1 MEITA
6 LSEFHFLRVEWL
18 WLLPLWG
25 LVLWFLPKI
34 QSSQIDWAQWI
45 APPLQRLFVVSSQI
59 SQHRKKQLQV
69 GFALIWMLGTLALAG
84 PAWERLPQPLL
95 VRDQARV
102 ILLDL
107 SYSMLATD
115 LQPNRLERA
124 RYKIEDLL
132 NRFQEGQTA
141 IVLYAGDAHT
151 LVPLTEDVETIR
163 TLLPSLHPSLMPV
176 RGSRPD
182 LAFENVIEMLNQV
195 DIQNS
200 HLVWITDGIDDQ
212 QVKPLQ
218 NLLSS
223 QRHKLTVLA
232 VGTPSGAPIV
242 LEKGNYL
249 KDTNNN
255 IVIPQLDLAPLR
267 AVAEALGGQVLP
279 VQYDDSDLERLV
291 ASEEKD
297 QGFQEQEE
305 ELTTDRWREEG
316 PWLFVL
322 LLPLVAMI
330 FRRGWLFVLVL
341 TSWPSLSQAWEWRD
355 FFINDNQR
363 AYELLQEGQAAEAAQ
378 TFDDSTWQGIASYK
392 AQEYEEALQYW
403 SNEESPI
410 TSYNRGNA
418 LARNGKLPEALE
430 AYDRALASE
439 PDWEDAQFN
448 RDLVAKLLDSQQKQS
463 QEDKSSGGNP
473 NQSEEGEADSQE
485 QPDQSASSGNSTE
498 QNQLQENNDAANGD
512 SAQNNQ
518 QSAEQA
524 PKPDDS
530 QGSEDSTG
538 QPSEQNS
545 DQKNTGSA
553 SGKEATDSE
562 NLEKTG
568 QKESQKDPVT
578 PQEGDESEKEEQS
591 DQAAAYLN
599 GNEKG
604 EQEQMLQQWLR
615 KVPDDP
621 GQLLRN
627 KMRLESLRR
636 RQASE
641 LNHETD
647 FW

>member
-69 GFALIWMLGTLALAG
+69 SFALIWILGTLALAG

-355 FFINDNQR
+355 LFINDNQR

-378 TFDDSTWQGIASYK
+378 AFDDSTWQGIASYK
-392 AQEYEEALQYW
+392 AQEYEEALQHW

-578 PQEGDESEKEEQS
+578 PQEGGESEKEEQS

>member
-69 GFALIWMLGTLALAG
+69 GFALIWILGTLAMAG

-341 TSWPSLSQAWEWRD
+341 TSWPSLSEAWEWRD
-355 FFINDNQR
+355 LFINDNQR
-363 AYELLQEGQAAEAAQ
+363 AYELLEEGQAAEAAQ
-378 TFDDSTWQGIASYK
+378 TFEDSTWQGIASYK
-392 AQEYEEALQYW
+392 AQEYEAALQHW

-418 LARNGKLPEALE
+418 LARNGKLPEALQ
-430 AYDRALASE
+430 AYDQALAAK

-448 RDLVAKLLDSQQKQS
+448 RDLVAKLLDSQQKQP
-463 QEDKSSGGNP
+463 QEDRSSGGNP
-473 NQSEEGEADSQE
+473 NQSEEGEEDSQE
-485 QPDQSASSGNSTE
+485 QPNQAAPSGNSTE
-498 QNQLQENNDAANGD
+498 ENQLPENNDAADGD

-553 SGKEATDSE
+553 SGKETTDSE

-578 PQEGDESEKEEQS
+578 PQEGNESEEEEQS

>member
-69 GFALIWMLGTLALAG
+69 GFALIWIMGTLALAG
-84 PAWERLPQPLL
+84 PAWERFPKPLL

-255 IVIPQLDLAPLR
+255 IVIPQLDLALLR

-341 TSWPSLSQAWEWRD
+341 TSWPSLSQAWEWREL
-355 FFINDNQR
+355 FINDNQR

-378 TFDDSTWQGIASYK
+378 TFEDSTWQGIASYK
-392 AQEYEEALQYW
+392 AQEYEAALQHW

-418 LARNGKLPEALE
+418 LARNGKLPEALQ
-430 AYDRALASE
+430 AYDQALAAK

-448 RDLVAKLLDSQQKQS
+448 RDLVAKLLDSQQKQP
-463 QEDKSSGGNP
+463 QEDRSSGGNP
-473 NQSEEGEADSQE
+473 NQSEEGEEDSQE
-485 QPDQSASSGNSTE
+485 QPNQAAPSGNSTE
-498 QNQLQENNDAANGD
+498 ENQLPENNDAADGD

-553 SGKEATDSE
+553 SGKETTDSE

-578 PQEGDESEKEEQS
+578 PQEGNESEEEEQS

>member
-69 GFALIWMLGTLALAG
+69 SFALIWILGTLALAG

-255 IVIPQLDLAPLR
+255 IVIPQRDLAPLR

-341 TSWPSLSQAWEWRD
+341 TSWPSLTQAWEWRD

-363 AYELLQEGQAAEAAQ
+363 AYELLEEGQAAEAAQ

-430 AYDRALASE
+430 AYDRALAAK
-439 PDWEDAQFN
+439 PDWEDAKFN

-498 QNQLQENNDAANGD
+498 ENQLQENNDAANGD

-553 SGKEATDSE
+553 SDKEATDSE

-578 PQEGDESEKEEQS
+578 PQEGGESEKEEQS

>member
-69 GFALIWMLGTLALAG
+69 GFALIWVLSTLALAG

-255 IVIPQLDLAPLR
+255 IVIPQLDLAPLK
-267 AVAEALGGQVLP
+267 AVAETLGGQVLP

-341 TSWPSLSQAWEWRD
+341 TSWPSLSRAWEWREL
-355 FFINDNQR
+355 FINDNQR

-378 TFDDSTWQGIASYK
+378 TFEDSTWQGIASYK
-392 AQEYEEALQYW
+392 AQEYEAALQHW

-418 LARNGKLPEALE
+418 LARNGKLPEALQ
-430 AYDRALASE
+430 AYDAAIAAK

-448 RDLVAKLLDSQQKQS
+448 RDLVAKLLDSQQKQP
-463 QEDKSSGGNP
+463 QEDRSSVGNP
-473 NQSEEGEADSQE
+473 NQSEEGEEDSQE
-485 QPDQSASSGNSTE
+485 QPNQAAPSGNSTE
-498 QNQLQENNDAANGD
+498 ENQLPENNDAADGD

-545 DQKNTGSA
+545 EQKNTGSA
-553 SGKEATDSE
+553 SGKETTDSE

-578 PQEGDESEKEEQS
+578 SQEGNESEKEEQS
-591 DQAAAYLN
+591 DQAAAYLKES
-599 GNEKG
+599 EKG
-604 EQEQMLQQWLR
+604 EQQQMLQQWLR

>member
-1 MEITA
+1 MEIPA
-6 LSEFHFLRVEWL
+6 LLEFHFLRVEWL

-25 LVLWFLPKI
+25 VILWFLPKI

-45 APPLQRLFVVSSQI
+45 SPPLQRLLIVSSQI

-69 GFALIWMLGTLALAG
+69 GFALIWVLSTLALAG

-255 IVIPQLDLAPLR
+255 IVIPQLDLAPLK
-267 AVAEALGGQVLP
+267 AVAETLGGQVLP
-279 VQYDDSDLERLV
+279 VQYDDSDLDRLV
-291 ASEEKD
+291 AFEEKD

-322 LLPLVAMI
+322 LLPLVALI

-341 TSWPSLSQAWEWRD
+341 TSWPSLSQAWEWREL
-355 FFINDNQR
+355 FINDNQR
-363 AYELLQEGQAAEAAQ
+363 AYELLEEGQAAKAAQ
-378 TFDDSTWQGIASYK
+378 TFNDSTWQGIAAYK

-430 AYDRALASE
+430 AYDQALAAE

-473 NQSEEGEADSQE
+473 NRPEDGEEDSQE
-485 QPDQSASSGNSTE
+485 QPDQSASSGDPTE
-498 QNQLQENNDAANGD
+498 QNQLPENNDAANGD

-518 QSAEQA
+518 KSAEQV
-524 PKPDDS
+524 PKPDDI

-538 QPSEQNS
+538 QLSEQNS

-553 SGKEATDSE
+553 SGKETTDSE
-562 NLEKTG
+562 NQEITG
-568 QKESQKDPVT
+568 QKESQKNLLT
-578 PQEGDESEKEEQS
+578 PEEGNESEKEEQS
-591 DQAAAYLN
+591 DQAAAYLK
-599 GNEKG
+599 GNENE
-604 EQEQMLQQWLR
+604 EQQQTLQQWLR

>member
-1 MEITA
+1 MEIPA
-6 LSEFHFLRVEWL
+6 LLEFHFLRVEWL

-25 LVLWFLPKI
+25 VILWFLPKI

-45 APPLQRLFVVSSQI
+45 SPPLQRVLIVSSQI

-69 GFALIWMLGTLALAG
+69 GFALIWVLSTLALAG

-255 IVIPQLDLAPLR
+255 IVIPQLDLAPLK
-267 AVAEALGGQVLP
+267 AVAETLGGQVLP
-279 VQYDDSDLERLV
+279 VQYDDSDLDRLV
-291 ASEEKD
+291 AFEEKD

-322 LLPLVAMI
+322 LLPLVALI

-341 TSWPSLSQAWEWRD
+341 TSWPSLSQAWEWREL
-355 FFINDNQR
+355 FINDNQR
-363 AYELLQEGQAAEAAQ
+363 AYELLEEGQAAKAAQ
-378 TFDDSTWQGIASYK
+378 TFNDSTWQGIAAYK

-430 AYDRALASE
+430 AYDQALAAE

-473 NQSEEGEADSQE
+473 NRPEEGEEDSQE
-485 QPDQSASSGNSTE
+485 QPDQSASSGDPTE
-498 QNQLQENNDAANGD
+498 QNQLPENNDAANGD

-518 QSAEQA
+518 KSAEQA

-538 QPSEQNS
+538 PPSEQNS

-553 SGKEATDSE
+553 SGKETTDSE
-562 NLEKTG
+562 NQEITG
-568 QKESQKDPVT
+568 QKESQKNLLT
-578 PQEGDESEKEEQS
+578 PEEGNESEKEEQS
-591 DQAAAYLN
+591 DQAAAYLK
-599 GNEKG
+599 GNENE
-604 EQEQMLQQWLR
+604 EQQQTLQQWLR

>member
-59 SQHRKKQLQV
+59 SQYRKKQLQV
-69 GFALIWMLGTLALAG
+69 GFALIWILGTLALAG

-341 TSWPSLSQAWEWRD
+341 TSWPSLSEAWEWRD
-355 FFINDNQR
+355 LFINDNQR
-363 AYELLQEGQAAEAAQ
+363 AYELLEEGQAAEAAQ
-378 TFDDSTWQGIASYK
+378 TFEDSTWQGIASYK
-392 AQEYEEALQYW
+392 AQEYEAALQHW

-418 LARNGKLPEALE
+418 LARNGKLPEALQ
-430 AYDRALASE
+430 AYDRAIAAK

-448 RDLVAKLLDSQQKQS
+448 RDLVAKLLDSQQKQP
-463 QEDKSSGGNP
+463 QEDRSSGGNP
-473 NQSEEGEADSQE
+473 NQSEEGEEDSQE
-485 QPDQSASSGNSTE
+485 QPNQAAPSGNSTE
-498 QNQLQENNDAANGD
+498 ENQLPENNDAADGD

-530 QGSEDSTG
+530 QGSENSTV

-553 SGKEATDSE
+553 SGKETTDSE

-578 PQEGDESEKEEQS
+578 PQEGNESEEEEQS

>member
-69 GFALIWMLGTLALAG
+69 SFALIWILGTLALAG

-355 FFINDNQR
+355 LFINDNQR
-363 AYELLQEGQAAEAAQ
+363 AYELLEEGQAAEAAQ
-378 TFDDSTWQGIASYK
+378 AFDDSTWQGIASYK

-485 QPDQSASSGNSTE
+485 QPDPSASSGNSTE

-553 SGKEATDSE
+553 SDKEATDSE

>member
-1 MEITA
+1 MEIPT

-25 LVLWFLPKI
+25 LILWFLPKI
-34 QSSQIDWAQWI
+34 QSSQFDWAQSI
-45 APPLQRLFVVSSQI
+45 SPPLRRLFVVSSQI

-69 GFALIWMLGTLALAG
+69 GFALIWILGTLALAG
-84 PAWERLPQPLL
+84 PAWERLPQPMM
-95 VRDQARV
+95 VRDQTRV

-132 NRFQEGQTA
+132 NRLKEGQTA
-141 IVLYAGDAHT
+141 IILYAGDAHI
-151 LVPLTEDVETIR
+151 LVPLTEDADTIR

-182 LAFENVIEMLNQV
+182 LAFEKVIEMLNQV
-195 DIQNS
+195 DIQSS
-200 HLVWITDGIDDQ
+200 HLIWITDGIDDQ
-212 QVKPLQ
+212 QIKPLQ
-218 NLLSS
+218 NIFSS
-223 QRHKLTVLA
+223 QSPKLTILA
-232 VGTPSGAPIV
+232 VGTPIGAPIV
-242 LEKGNYL
+242 LKKGNYL
-249 KDTNNN
+249 KDTKNN
-255 IVIPQLDLAPLR
+255 IVIPQLDLAPLK
-267 AVAEALGGQVLP
+267 AVAENLGGQVLP
-279 VQYDDSDLERLV
+279 VQYDDSDLDQLV
-291 ASEEKD
+291 AFEEKD
-297 QGFQEQEE
+297 QGFQKQED

-322 LLPLVAMI
+322 LLPLVAVI

-341 TSWPSLSQAWEWRD
+341 TSWPSLSQAWEWREL
-355 FFINDNQR
+355 FINDNQR
-363 AYELLQEGQAAEAAQ
+363 AYELLEEGRAAEAAQ
-378 TFDDSTWQGIASYK
+378 TFDESTWQGIAAYK

-410 TSYNRGNA
+410 TYYNRGNA
-418 LARNGKLPEALE
+418 LAQNGKLPEALQ
-430 AYDRALASE
+430 AYDQALAAK

-448 RDLVAKLLDSQQKQS
+448 RDLVAKLLDSQQKQP

-473 NQSEEGEADSQE
+473 NRPEEGEEDSQE
-485 QPDQSASSGNSTE
+485 QPDQSASSGDPPE
-498 QNQLQENNDAANGD
+498 QNQMPENNDAANED

-518 QSAEQA
+518 QLAEQA
-524 PKPDDS
+524 PKPEDS

-538 QPSEQNS
+538 QLSEQKS
-545 DQKNTGSA
+545 DQKNTGSV
-553 SGKEATDSE
+553 SGKETTDSE

-568 QKESQKDPVT
+568 QKESQKDLQT
-578 PQEGDESEKEEQS
+578 PEVGNESEKEEQS
-591 DQAAAYLN
+591 DQAAAYL
-599 GNEKG
+599 KG
-604 EQEQMLQQWLR
+604 KESEEQQQTLQQWLR

-636 RQASE
+636 RQTPE

>member
-69 GFALIWMLGTLALAG
+69 GFALIWILGTLALAG

-485 QPDQSASSGNSTE
+485 QPEQSASSGNSTE
-498 QNQLQENNDAANGD
+498 ENQLQENNDAANGD

>member
-45 APPLQRLFVVSSQI
+45 APPLQRLFVVPSQI

-69 GFALIWMLGTLALAG
+69 GFALIWILGTLALAG

-355 FFINDNQR
+355 LFINDNQR
-363 AYELLQEGQAAEAAQ
+363 AYELLEEGQAAEAAQ

-498 QNQLQENNDAANGD
+498 ENQLQENNDAANGD

-553 SGKEATDSE
+553 SGKETTDSE

>member
-34 QSSQIDWAQWI
+34 QSSLIDWAQWI
-45 APPLQRLFVVSSQI
+45 APPLQRLFIVSSQI
-59 SQHRKKQLQV
+59 SQYRKKQLQV
-69 GFALIWMLGTLALAG
+69 GFALIWILGTLALAG

-355 FFINDNQR
+355 LFINDNQR

-378 TFDDSTWQGIASYK
+378 AFDDSTWQGIASYK

-568 QKESQKDPVT
+568 QKESQKNLVT
-578 PQEGDESEKEEQS
+578 PQEGKESEKEEQS

>member
-1 MEITA
+1 MEIPA
-6 LSEFHFLRVEWL
+6 LSEFHFLREELL

-25 LVLWFLPKI
+25 VILWFLPKI
-34 QSSQIDWAQWI
+34 QSSQIDWVQWI
-45 APPLQRLFVVSSQI
+45 SPPLQRLFVVSSQI

-69 GFALIWMLGTLALAG
+69 GFALIWILGTLALAG
-84 PAWERLPQPLL
+84 PAWERLPQPLM

-132 NRFQEGQTA
+132 IRFQEGQTA

-195 DIQNS
+195 DIPNS

-255 IVIPQLDLAPLR
+255 IVIPQLDLSPLK
-267 AVAEALGGQVLP
+267 AVAETLGGQVLP
-279 VQYDDSDLERLV
+279 VQYDDRDLDRLV
-291 ASEEKD
+291 AFEEKD
-297 QGFQEQEE
+297 QEFQEQEE

-322 LLPLVAMI
+322 LLPLVALI

-341 TSWPSLSQAWEWRD
+341 TSWPSLSQAWEWREL
-355 FFINDNQR
+355 FINDNQR
-363 AYELLQEGQAAEAAQ
+363 AYELLEEGQAAEAAQ
-378 TFDDSTWQGIASYK
+378 TFDDSTWQGIAAYK

-418 LARNGKLPEALE
+418 LARNGKFPEALE
-430 AYDRALASE
+430 AYDQALGAK

-448 RDLVAKLLDSQQKQS
+448 RDLVANLLKSQQKQS

-473 NQSEEGEADSQE
+473 NQQEEGEEDSQE
-485 QPDQSASSGNSTE
+485 QSDQAASSGDPPE
-498 QNQLQENNDAANGD
+498 QNQLPENNDAANGD
-512 SAQNNQ
+512 STQNNQ

-538 QPSEQNS
+538 PPSEQNS

-553 SGKEATDSE
+553 SGKETTDSE
-562 NLEKTG
+562 NQEITG
-568 QKESQKDPVT
+568 QKESQKNLLT
-578 PQEGDESEKEEQS
+578 PEEGNESEKEEQS
-591 DQAAAYLN
+591 DQAAAYLK
-599 GNEKG
+599 GNENE
-604 EQEQMLQQWLR
+604 EQQQTLQQWLR

>member
-69 GFALIWMLGTLALAG
+69 GFALIWILGTLALAG

-341 TSWPSLSQAWEWRD
+341 TSWPSLSEAWEWRD
-355 FFINDNQR
+355 LFINDNQR
-363 AYELLQEGQAAEAAQ
+363 AYELLEEGQAAEAAQ
-378 TFDDSTWQGIASYK
+378 TFEDSTWQGIASYK
-392 AQEYEEALQYW
+392 AQEYEAALQHW

-418 LARNGKLPEALE
+418 LARNGKLPEALQ
-430 AYDRALASE
+430 AYDQALAAK

-448 RDLVAKLLDSQQKQS
+448 RDLVAKLLDSQQKQP
-463 QEDKSSGGNP
+463 QEDRSSGGNP
-473 NQSEEGEADSQE
+473 NQSEEGEEDSQE
-485 QPDQSASSGNSTE
+485 QPNQAAPSGNSTE
-498 QNQLQENNDAANGD
+498 ENQLPENNDAADGD

-545 DQKNTGSA
+545 DQKNTDSA
-553 SGKEATDSE
+553 SGKETTDSE

-578 PQEGDESEKEEQS
+578 PQEGNESEEEEQS

>member
-1 MEITA
+1 MEIPA
-6 LSEFHFLRVEWL
+6 LLEFHFLRVEWL

-25 LVLWFLPKI
+25 VILWFLPKI

-45 APPLQRLFVVSSQI
+45 SPPLQRLLIVSSQI

-69 GFALIWMLGTLALAG
+69 GFALIWVLSTLALAG

-249 KDTNNN
+249 KDTDNN
-255 IVIPQLDLAPLR
+255 IVIPQLDLAPLK
-267 AVAEALGGQVLP
+267 AVAETLGGQVLP
-279 VQYDDSDLERLV
+279 VQYDDSDLDRLV
-291 ASEEKD
+291 AFEEKD

-322 LLPLVAMI
+322 LLPLVALI

-341 TSWPSLSQAWEWRD
+341 TSWPSLSQAWEWREL
-355 FFINDNQR
+355 FINDNQR
-363 AYELLQEGQAAEAAQ
+363 AYELLEEGQAAKAAQ
-378 TFDDSTWQGIASYK
+378 TFNDSTWQGIAAYK

-430 AYDRALASE
+430 AYDQALAAE

-448 RDLVAKLLDSQQKQS
+448 RDLVAKLLDSQQKQF

-473 NQSEEGEADSQE
+473 NRPEDGEEDSQE
-485 QPDQSASSGNSTE
+485 QPDQSASSGDPTE
-498 QNQLQENNDAANGD
+498 QNQLPENNDAANGD

-518 QSAEQA
+518 KSAEQVQ
-524 PKPDDS
+524 KPDDI

-538 QPSEQNS
+538 QLSEQNS

-553 SGKEATDSE
+553 SGKETTDSE
-562 NLEKTG
+562 NQEITG
-568 QKESQKDPVT
+568 QKESQKNLLT
-578 PQEGDESEKEEQS
+578 PEEGNESEKEEQS
-591 DQAAAYLN
+591 DQAAAYLK
-599 GNEKG
+599 GNENE
-604 EQEQMLQQWLR
+604 EQQQTLQQWLR

>member
-1 MEITA
+1 MEIPA
-6 LSEFHFLRVEWL
+6 LSEFHFLREELL

-25 LVLWFLPKI
+25 VILWFLPKI
-34 QSSQIDWAQWI
+34 QSSQIDWVQWI
-45 APPLQRLFVVSSQI
+45 SPPLQRLFVVSSQI

-69 GFALIWMLGTLALAG
+69 GFALIWILGTLALAG
-84 PAWERLPQPLL
+84 PAWERLPQPLM

-132 NRFQEGQTA
+132 IRFQEGQTA

-195 DIQNS
+195 DIPNS

-255 IVIPQLDLAPLR
+255 IVIPQLDLSPLK
-267 AVAEALGGQVLP
+267 AVAETLGGQVLP
-279 VQYDDSDLERLV
+279 VQYDDRDLDRLV
-291 ASEEKD
+291 AFEEKD
-297 QGFQEQEE
+297 QEFQEQEE

-330 FRRGWLFVLVL
+330 FRRGWLFMLVL
-341 TSWPSLSQAWEWRD
+341 TSWPSLSQAWEWREL
-355 FFINDNQR
+355 FINDNQR
-363 AYELLQEGQAAEAAQ
+363 AYELLEEGQAAEAAQ
-378 TFDDSTWQGIASYK
+378 TFDDSTWQGIAAYK

-418 LARNGKLPEALE
+418 LARNGKFPEALE
-430 AYDRALASE
+430 AYDQALGAK

-448 RDLVAKLLDSQQKQS
+448 RDLVANLLKSQQKQS

-473 NQSEEGEADSQE
+473 NQQEEGEEDSQE
-485 QPDQSASSGNSTE
+485 QSDQAASSGDPPE
-498 QNQLQENNDAANGD
+498 QNQLPENNDAANGD
-512 SAQNNQ
+512 STQNNQ

-538 QPSEQNS
+538 PPSEQNS

-553 SGKEATDSE
+553 SGKETTDSE
-562 NLEKTG
+562 NQEITG
-568 QKESQKDPVT
+568 QKESQKNLLT
-578 PQEGDESEKEEQS
+578 PEEGNESEKEEQS
-591 DQAAAYLN
+591 DQAAAYLK
-599 GNEKG
+599 GNENE
-604 EQEQMLQQWLR
+604 EQQQTLQQWLR

-641 LNHETD
+641 LNHETN

>member
-1 MEITA
+1 MEIPA
-6 LSEFHFLRVEWL
+6 LLEFHFLRVEWL

-25 LVLWFLPKI
+25 VILWFLPKI

-45 APPLQRLFVVSSQI
+45 SPPLQRLLIVSSQI

-69 GFALIWMLGTLALAG
+69 GFALIWVLSTLALAG

-255 IVIPQLDLAPLR
+255 IVIPQLDLAPLK
-267 AVAEALGGQVLP
+267 AVAETLGGQVLP
-279 VQYDDSDLERLV
+279 VQYDDSDLDRLV
-291 ASEEKD
+291 AFEEKD

-322 LLPLVAMI
+322 LLPLVALI

-341 TSWPSLSQAWEWRD
+341 TSWPSLSQAWEWREL
-355 FFINDNQR
+355 FINDNQR
-363 AYELLQEGQAAEAAQ
+363 AYELLEEGQAAKAAQ
-378 TFDDSTWQGIASYK
+378 TFNDSTWQGIAAYK

-430 AYDRALASE
+430 AYDQALAAE

-448 RDLVAKLLDSQQKQS
+448 RDLVAKLLDSQQKQF

-473 NQSEEGEADSQE
+473 NRPEDGEEDSQE
-485 QPDQSASSGNSTE
+485 QPDQSASSGDPTE
-498 QNQLQENNDAANGD
+498 QNQLPENNDAANGD

-518 QSAEQA
+518 KSAEQV

-538 QPSEQNS
+538 QLSEQNS
-545 DQKNTGSA
+545 DQKNRGSA
-553 SGKEATDSE
+553 SGKETTDSE
-562 NLEKTG
+562 NQEITG
-568 QKESQKDPVT
+568 QKESQKNLLT
-578 PQEGDESEKEEQS
+578 PEEGNENKKEEQS
-591 DQAAAYLN
+591 DQAAAYLK
-599 GNEKG
+599 GNENE
-604 EQEQMLQQWLR
+604 EQQQTLQQWLR

>member
-69 GFALIWMLGTLALAG
+69 GFALIWILSTLALAG

-355 FFINDNQR
+355 LFINDNQR
-363 AYELLQEGQAAEAAQ
+363 AYELLEEGQAAEAAQ

-498 QNQLQENNDAANGD
+498 ENQLQENNDAANGD

-553 SGKEATDSE
+553 SDKEATDSE

>member
-69 GFALIWMLGTLALAG
+69 GFALIWILGTLALAG

-363 AYELLQEGQAAEAAQ
+363 AYELLEEGQAAEAAQ

-498 QNQLQENNDAANGD
+498 ENQLQENNDAANGD

-553 SGKEATDSE
+553 SDKEATDSE

>member
-69 GFALIWMLGTLALAG
+69 GFALIWILGTLALAG
-84 PAWERLPQPLL
+84 PAWERFPKPLL

-355 FFINDNQR
+355 LFINDNQR
-363 AYELLQEGQAAEAAQ
+363 AYELLEEGQAAEAAQ
-378 TFDDSTWQGIASYK
+378 TFEDSTWQGIASYK
-392 AQEYEEALQYW
+392 AQEYEAALQHW

-418 LARNGKLPEALE
+418 LARNGKLPEALQ
-430 AYDRALASE
+430 AYDRALAAK

-448 RDLVAKLLDSQQKQS
+448 RDLVAKLLDSQQKQP
-463 QEDKSSGGNP
+463 QEDRSSVGNP
-473 NQSEEGEADSQE
+473 NQSEEGEEDSQE
-485 QPDQSASSGNSTE
+485 QPNQAAPSGNSTE
-498 QNQLQENNDAANGD
+498 ENQLPENNDAADGD

-553 SGKEATDSE
+553 SGKETTDSE

-578 PQEGDESEKEEQS
+578 PQEGNESEEEEQS

>member
-6 LSEFHFLRVEWL
+6 FSEFHFLRVEWL

-59 SQHRKKQLQV
+59 SQHRKKKLQV
-69 GFALIWMLGTLALAG
+69 GFALIWILGTLALAG

-182 LAFENVIEMLNQV
+182 LAFENVIEMFNQV
-195 DIQNS
+195 DIQNT

-316 PWLFVL
+316 PWLIVL

-341 TSWPSLSQAWEWRD
+341 TSWPSLSQAWEWREL
-355 FFINDNQR
+355 FINDNQR

-378 TFDDSTWQGIASYK
+378 TFDDSMWQGIAFYK
-392 AQEYEEALQYW
+392 AQEYEAALQHW

-418 LARNGKLPEALE
+418 LARNGKLPEALQ
-430 AYDRALASE
+430 AYDQALAAK

-448 RDLVAKLLDSQQKQS
+448 RDLVAKLLDSQQKQP
-463 QEDKSSGGNP
+463 QEDRSSGGNP
-473 NQSEEGEADSQE
+473 NQSEEGEEDSQE
-485 QPDQSASSGNSTE
+485 LPNQAAPSGNSTE
-498 QNQLQENNDAANGD
+498 QNQLPENNDVADGD

-545 DQKNTGSA
+545 EQKNTGSA
-553 SGKEATDSE
+553 SGKETTDSE
-562 NLEKTG
+562 SLEKTG

-578 PQEGDESEKEEQS
+578 PQEGNESEKEEQS
-591 DQAAAYLN
+591 DQAAAYPN

-627 KMRLESLRR
+627 KMRMESLRR

>member
-69 GFALIWMLGTLALAG
+69 SFALIWILGTLALAG

-485 QPDQSASSGNSTE
+485 QPDPSASSGNSTE

-568 QKESQKDPVT
+568 QKESQKNPVT
-578 PQEGDESEKEEQS
+578 PQEGKESEKEEQS

>member
-69 GFALIWMLGTLALAG
+69 GFALIWILGTLALAG

-255 IVIPQLDLAPLR
+255 IVIPQLDLAPLK

-341 TSWPSLSQAWEWRD
+341 TSWPSLSQAWEWREL
-355 FFINDNQR
+355 FINDNQR

-378 TFDDSTWQGIASYK
+378 TFDDSMWQGIASYK
-392 AQEYEEALQYW
+392 AQEYEAALQHW
-403 SNEESPI
+403 SNGESPI

-418 LARNGKLPEALE
+418 LARNGKLPEALQ
-430 AYDRALASE
+430 AYDRALAAK

-448 RDLVAKLLDSQQKQS
+448 RDLVAKLLDSQQKQP
-463 QEDKSSGGNP
+463 QEDRSSGGNP
-473 NQSEEGEADSQE
+473 NQSEEGEEDSQE
-485 QPDQSASSGNSTE
+485 QPNQAAPSGNSTE
-498 QNQLQENNDAANGD
+498 ENQLPETNDAADGD

-553 SGKEATDSE
+553 SGTETTDSE

-578 PQEGDESEKEEQS
+578 PQEGNESEKEEQS
-591 DQAAAYLN
+591 DQAAAYLK

-604 EQEQMLQQWLR
+604 EQQQMLQQWLR

>member
-69 GFALIWMLGTLALAG
+69 GFALIWILGTLALAG

-255 IVIPQLDLAPLR
+255 IVIPQLDLTPLK
-267 AVAEALGGQVLP
+267 AVAKALGGQVLP

-305 ELTTDRWREEG
+305 ELMTDRWREEG

-330 FRRGWLFVLVL
+330 FRRGWLFLLVL

-355 FFINDNQR
+355 LFINDNQR
-363 AYELLQEGQAAEAAQ
+363 AYELLEEGQAAEAAQ
-378 TFDDSTWQGIASYK
+378 TFEDSTWQGIASYK
-392 AQEYEEALQYW
+392 AQEYEAALQHW

-418 LARNGKLPEALE
+418 LARNGKLPEALQ
-430 AYDRALASE
+430 AYDQALAAK

-448 RDLVAKLLDSQQKQS
+448 RDLVAKLLDSQQKQP
-463 QEDKSSGGNP
+463 QEDRSSGGNP
-473 NQSEEGEADSQE
+473 NQSEEGEEDSQE
-485 QPDQSASSGNSTE
+485 QPNQAAPSGNSTE
-498 QNQLQENNDAANGD
+498 ENQLPENNDAADGD

-553 SGKEATDSE
+553 SGKETTDSE

-578 PQEGDESEKEEQS
+578 SQEGNESEKEEQS
-591 DQAAAYLN
+591 DQAAAYLK

-604 EQEQMLQQWLR
+604 EQQQMLQQWLR

>member
-1 MEITA
+1 MEIPA
-6 LSEFHFLRVEWL
+6 LLEFHFLRVEWL

-25 LVLWFLPKI
+25 VILWFLPKI

-45 APPLQRLFVVSSQI
+45 SPPLQRLLIVSSQI

-69 GFALIWMLGTLALAG
+69 GFALIWVLSTLALAG

-255 IVIPQLDLAPLR
+255 IVIPQLDLAPLK
-267 AVAEALGGQVLP
+267 AVAETLGGQVLP
-279 VQYDDSDLERLV
+279 VQYDDSDLDRLV
-291 ASEEKD
+291 AFEEKD

-322 LLPLVAMI
+322 LLPLVALI

-341 TSWPSLSQAWEWRD
+341 TSWPSFSQAWEWREL
-355 FFINDNQR
+355 FINDNQR
-363 AYELLQEGQAAEAAQ
+363 AYELLEEGQAAKAAQ
-378 TFDDSTWQGIASYK
+378 TFNDSTWQGIAAYK

-430 AYDRALASE
+430 AYDQALAAE

-448 RDLVAKLLDSQQKQS
+448 RDLVAKLLDSQQKQF

-473 NQSEEGEADSQE
+473 NRPEDGEEDSQE
-485 QPDQSASSGNSTE
+485 QPDQSASSGDPTE
-498 QNQLQENNDAANGD
+498 QNQLPENNDAANGD

-518 QSAEQA
+518 KSAEQV
-524 PKPDDS
+524 PKPDDI

-538 QPSEQNS
+538 QLSEQNS

-553 SGKEATDSE
+553 SGKETTDSE
-562 NLEKTG
+562 NQEITG
-568 QKESQKDPVT
+568 QKESQKNLLT
-578 PQEGDESEKEEQS
+578 PEEGNESEKEEQS
-591 DQAAAYLN
+591 DQAAAYLK
-599 GNEKG
+599 GNENE
-604 EQEQMLQQWLR
+604 EQQQTLQQWLR

>member
-1 MEITA
+1 MEIPA
-6 LSEFHFLRVEWL
+6 LLEFHFLRVEWL

-25 LVLWFLPKI
+25 VILWFLPKI

-45 APPLQRLFVVSSQI
+45 SPPLQRLLIVSSQI

-69 GFALIWMLGTLALAG
+69 GFALIWVLSTLALAG

-255 IVIPQLDLAPLR
+255 IVIPQLDLAPLK
-267 AVAEALGGQVLP
+267 AVAETLGGQVLP
-279 VQYDDSDLERLV
+279 VQYDDSDLDRLV
-291 ASEEKD
+291 AFEEKD

-322 LLPLVAMI
+322 LLPLVALI

-341 TSWPSLSQAWEWRD
+341 TSWPSLSQAWEWREL
-355 FFINDNQR
+355 FINDNQR
-363 AYELLQEGQAAEAAQ
+363 AYELLEEGQAAKAAQ
-378 TFDDSTWQGIASYK
+378 TFNDSTWQGIAAYK

-418 LARNGKLPEALE
+418 LARDGKLPEALE
-430 AYDRALASE
+430 AYDQALAAE

-448 RDLVAKLLDSQQKQS
+448 RDLVAKLLDSQQKQF

-473 NQSEEGEADSQE
+473 NRPEEGEEDSQE
-485 QPDQSASSGNSTE
+485 QPDQSASSGDPTE
-498 QNQLQENNDAANGD
+498 QNQLPENNDAANGD

-518 QSAEQA
+518 KSAEQV
-524 PKPDDS
+524 PKPDDI

-538 QPSEQNS
+538 QLSEQNS
-545 DQKNTGSA
+545 DQKNRGSA
-553 SGKEATDSE
+553 SGKETTDSE
-562 NLEKTG
+562 NQEITG
-568 QKESQKDPVT
+568 QKESQKNLLT
-578 PQEGDESEKEEQS
+578 PEEGNESEKEEQS
-591 DQAAAYLN
+591 DQAAAYLK
-599 GNEKG
+599 GNENE
-604 EQEQMLQQWLR
+604 EQQQTLQQWLR

>member
-1 MEITA
+1 MEIPA
-6 LSEFHFLRVEWL
+6 LLEFHFLRVEWL

-25 LVLWFLPKI
+25 VILWFLPKI

-45 APPLQRLFVVSSQI
+45 SPPLQRLLIVSSQI

-69 GFALIWMLGTLALAG
+69 GFALIWVLSTLALAG

-255 IVIPQLDLAPLR
+255 IVIPQLDLALLK
-267 AVAEALGGQVLP
+267 AVAETLGGQVLP
-279 VQYDDSDLERLV
+279 VQYDDSDLDRLV
-291 ASEEKD
+291 AFEEKD

-322 LLPLVAMI
+322 LLPLVALI

-341 TSWPSLSQAWEWRD
+341 TSWPSLSQAWEWREL
-355 FFINDNQR
+355 FINDNQR
-363 AYELLQEGQAAEAAQ
+363 AYELLEEGQAAKAAQ
-378 TFDDSTWQGIASYK
+378 TFNDSTWQGIAAYK

-430 AYDRALASE
+430 AYDQALAAE

-448 RDLVAKLLDSQQKQS
+448 RDLVAKLLDSQQKQF

-473 NQSEEGEADSQE
+473 NRPEEGEEDSKE
-485 QPDQSASSGNSTE
+485 QPDQSASSGDPTE
-498 QNQLQENNDAANGD
+498 QNQLPENNDAANGD

-518 QSAEQA
+518 KSAEQV

-530 QGSEDSTG
+530 QGSEDSTE
-538 QPSEQNS
+538 QLSEQNS

-553 SGKEATDSE
+553 SGKETTDSE
-562 NLEKTG
+562 NQEITG
-568 QKESQKDPVT
+568 QKESQKNLLT
-578 PQEGDESEKEEQS
+578 PEEGNESEKEEQS
-591 DQAAAYLN
+591 DQAAAYLK
-599 GNEKG
+599 GNENE
-604 EQEQMLQQWLR
+604 EQQQTLQQWLR

>member
-69 GFALIWMLGTLALAG
+69 GFALIWILGTLALAG

-141 IVLYAGDAHT
+141 IVLYAGDAHA

-355 FFINDNQR
+355 LFINDNQR
-363 AYELLQEGQAAEAAQ
+363 AYELLEEGQAAEAAQ
-378 TFDDSTWQGIASYK
+378 AFDDSTWQGIASYK

-430 AYDRALASE
+430 AYDRALAAE

-485 QPDQSASSGNSTE
+485 QPDPSASSGNSTE

-553 SGKEATDSE
+553 SDKEATDSE

-578 PQEGDESEKEEQS
+578 PQEGEESEKEEQS

>member
-69 GFALIWMLGTLALAG
+69 GFALIWILGTLALAG

-341 TSWPSLSQAWEWRD
+341 TSWPSLSEAWEWRD
-355 FFINDNQR
+355 LFINDNQR
-363 AYELLQEGQAAEAAQ
+363 AYELLEEGQAAEAAQ
-378 TFDDSTWQGIASYK
+378 TFEDSTWQGIASYK
-392 AQEYEEALQYW
+392 AQEYEAALQHW

-418 LARNGKLPEALE
+418 LARNGKLPEALQ
-430 AYDRALASE
+430 AYDQALAAK

-448 RDLVAKLLDSQQKQS
+448 RDLVAKLLDSQQKQP
-463 QEDKSSGGNP
+463 QEDRSSGGNP
-473 NQSEEGEADSQE
+473 NQSEEGEEDSQE
-485 QPDQSASSGNSTE
+485 QPNQAAPSGNSTE
-498 QNQLQENNDAANGD
+498 ENQLPENNDAADGD

-553 SGKEATDSE
+553 SGKETTDSE

-578 PQEGDESEKEEQS
+578 PQEGNESEEEEQS

-604 EQEQMLQQWLR
+604 EQEQ
-615 KVPDDP
+615 
-621 GQLLRN
+621 
-627 KMRLESLRR
+627 
-636 RQASE
+636 
-641 LNHETD
+641 
-647 FW
+647 

>member
-59 SQHRKKQLQV
+59 SQYRKKQLQV
-69 GFALIWMLGTLALAG
+69 GFALIWILGTLALAG

-341 TSWPSLSQAWEWRD
+341 TSWPSLSEAWEWRD
-355 FFINDNQR
+355 LFINDNQR
-363 AYELLQEGQAAEAAQ
+363 AYELLEEGQAAEAAQ
-378 TFDDSTWQGIASYK
+378 TFEDSTWQGIASYK
-392 AQEYEEALQYW
+392 AQEYEAALQHW

-418 LARNGKLPEALE
+418 LARNGKLPEALQ
-430 AYDRALASE
+430 AYDQALAAK

-448 RDLVAKLLDSQQKQS
+448 RDLVAKLLDSQQKQP
-463 QEDKSSGGNP
+463 QEDRSSGGNP
-473 NQSEEGEADSQE
+473 NQSEEGEEDSQE
-485 QPDQSASSGNSTE
+485 QPNQAAPSGNSTE
-498 QNQLQENNDAANGD
+498 QNQLPENNDAADGD

-553 SGKEATDSE
+553 SGKETTDSE

-578 PQEGDESEKEEQS
+578 PQEGNESEEEEQS

>member
-59 SQHRKKQLQV
+59 SQHRKKQFQV
-69 GFALIWMLGTLALAG
+69 GFALIWIQGTLALAG

-176 RGSRPD
+176 HGSRPD

-255 IVIPQLDLAPLR
+255 IVIPQLDLAPLK
-267 AVAEALGGQVLP
+267 AVAEILGGQVLP

-291 ASEEKD
+291 VSEEKE

-355 FFINDNQR
+355 LFINDNQR
-363 AYELLQEGQAAEAAQ
+363 AYELLEEGQAAEAAQ
-378 TFDDSTWQGIASYK
+378 TFDDSMWQGIASYK
-392 AQEYEEALQYW
+392 AQEYEAALQHW

-418 LARNGKLPEALE
+418 LARNGKLPEALQ
-430 AYDRALASE
+430 AYDQALAAE

-448 RDLVAKLLDSQQKQS
+448 RDLVAKLLDSQQKQP
-463 QEDKSSGGNP
+463 QEDRSSVGNP
-473 NQSEEGEADSQE
+473 NQSEEGEEDSQE
-485 QPDQSASSGNSTE
+485 QPDQAAPSGNSTE
-498 QNQLQENNDAANGD
+498 QNQLPENNDAADGD

-538 QPSEQNS
+538 RPSEQNS

-553 SGKEATDSE
+553 SGKETTDSE

-568 QKESQKDPVT
+568 QKESQKDPGT
-578 PQEGDESEKEEQS
+578 PQEGNESEKEEQS
-591 DQAAAYLN
+591 DQSAAYLK

-604 EQEQMLQQWLR
+604 EQQQMLQQWLR

>member
-69 GFALIWMLGTLALAG
+69 GFALIWILGTLALAG

-255 IVIPQLDLAPLR
+255 IVIPQLDLTPLK
-267 AVAEALGGQVLP
+267 AVAKALGGQVLP

-355 FFINDNQR
+355 LFINDNQR
-363 AYELLQEGQAAEAAQ
+363 AYELLEEGQAAEAAQ
-378 TFDDSTWQGIASYK
+378 TFEDSTWQGIASYK
-392 AQEYEEALQYW
+392 AQEYEAALQHW

-418 LARNGKLPEALE
+418 LARNGKLPEALQ
-430 AYDRALASE
+430 AYDQALAAK

-448 RDLVAKLLDSQQKQS
+448 RDLVAKLLDSQQKQP
-463 QEDKSSGGNP
+463 QEDRSSGGNP
-473 NQSEEGEADSQE
+473 NQSEEGEEDSQE
-485 QPDQSASSGNSTE
+485 QPNQAAPSGNSTE
-498 QNQLQENNDAANGD
+498 ENQLPENNDAADGD

-553 SGKEATDSE
+553 SGKETTDSE

-578 PQEGDESEKEEQS
+578 PQEGNESEEEEQS

>member
-1 MEITA
+1 MEIPA
-6 LSEFHFLRVEWL
+6 LSEFHFLREELL

-25 LVLWFLPKI
+25 VILWFLPKI
-34 QSSQIDWAQWI
+34 QSSQIDWVQWI
-45 APPLQRLFVVSSQI
+45 SPPLQRLFVVSSQI

-69 GFALIWMLGTLALAG
+69 GFALIWILGTLALAG
-84 PAWERLPQPLL
+84 PAWERLPQPLM

-132 NRFQEGQTA
+132 IRFQEGQTA

-195 DIQNS
+195 DIPNS

-255 IVIPQLDLAPLR
+255 IVIPQLDLSPLK
-267 AVAEALGGQVLP
+267 AVAETLGGQVLP
-279 VQYDDSDLERLV
+279 VQYDDRDLDRLV
-291 ASEEKD
+291 AFEEKD
-297 QGFQEQEE
+297 QEFQEQEE

-330 FRRGWLFVLVL
+330 FRRGWLFMLVL
-341 TSWPSLSQAWEWRD
+341 TSWPSLSQAWEWREL
-355 FFINDNQR
+355 FINDNQR
-363 AYELLQEGQAAEAAQ
+363 AYELLEEGQAAEAAQ
-378 TFDDSTWQGIASYK
+378 TFDDSTWQGIAAYK

-418 LARNGKLPEALE
+418 LARNGKFPEALE
-430 AYDRALASE
+430 AYDQALGAK

-448 RDLVAKLLDSQQKQS
+448 RDLVANLLKSQQKQS

-473 NQSEEGEADSQE
+473 NQQEEGEEDSQE
-485 QPDQSASSGNSTE
+485 QSDQAASSGDPPE
-498 QNQLQENNDAANGD
+498 QNQLPENNDAANGD
-512 SAQNNQ
+512 STQNNQ
-518 QSAEQA
+518 QSTEQA
-524 PKPDDS
+524 PKLDDS

-538 QPSEQNS
+538 QPSEQKS
-545 DQKNTGSA
+545 DQVNTGSA
-553 SGKEATDSE
+553 SDKETTDSE
-562 NLEKTG
+562 NQEKTG
-568 QKESQKDPVT
+568 QKDLLT
-578 PQEGDESEKEEQS
+578 PEEGNESEKEEQS
-591 DQAAAYLN
+591 DQAAAYLKA
-599 GNEKG
+599 NENE
-604 EQEQMLQQWLR
+604 EQQQTLQQWLR

-641 LNHETD
+641 LNHETN

>member
-69 GFALIWMLGTLALAG
+69 SFALIWILGTLALAG

-355 FFINDNQR
+355 LFINDNQR
-363 AYELLQEGQAAEAAQ
+363 AYELLEEGQAAEAAQ
-378 TFDDSTWQGIASYK
+378 TFDDSTWQG
-392 AQEYEEALQYW
+392 L
-403 SNEESPI
+403 
-410 TSYNRGNA
+410 
-418 LARNGKLPEALE
+418 
-430 AYDRALASE
+430 
-439 PDWEDAQFN
+439 
-448 RDLVAKLLDSQQKQS
+448 
-463 QEDKSSGGNP
+463 
-473 NQSEEGEADSQE
+473 
-485 QPDQSASSGNSTE
+485 
-498 QNQLQENNDAANGD
+498 
-512 SAQNNQ
+512 
-518 QSAEQA
+518 
-524 PKPDDS
+524 
-530 QGSEDSTG
+530 
-538 QPSEQNS
+538 
-545 DQKNTGSA
+545 
-553 SGKEATDSE
+553 
-562 NLEKTG
+562 
-568 QKESQKDPVT
+568 
-578 PQEGDESEKEEQS
+578 
-591 DQAAAYLN
+591 
-599 GNEKG
+599 
-604 EQEQMLQQWLR
+604 
-615 KVPDDP
+615 
-621 GQLLRN
+621 
-627 KMRLESLRR
+627 SLI
-636 RQASE
+636 
-641 LNHETD
+641 HI
-647 FW
+647 

>member
-1 MEITA
+1 MEIPA
-6 LSEFHFLRVEWL
+6 LLEFHFLRVEWL

-25 LVLWFLPKI
+25 VILWFLPKI

-45 APPLQRLFVVSSQI
+45 SPPLQRLLIVSSQI

-69 GFALIWMLGTLALAG
+69 GFALIWVLSTLALAG

-255 IVIPQLDLAPLR
+255 IVIPQLDLAPLKT
-267 AVAEALGGQVLP
+267 VAETLGGQVLP
-279 VQYDDSDLERLV
+279 VQYDDSDLDRLV
-291 ASEEKD
+291 AFEEKD

-322 LLPLVAMI
+322 LLPLVALI

-341 TSWPSLSQAWEWRD
+341 TSWPSLSQAWEWREL
-355 FFINDNQR
+355 FINDNQR
-363 AYELLQEGQAAEAAQ
+363 AYELLEEGQAAKAAQ
-378 TFDDSTWQGIASYK
+378 TFNDSTWQGIAAYK

-430 AYDRALASE
+430 AYDQALAAE

-448 RDLVAKLLDSQQKQS
+448 RDLVAKLLDSQQKQF

-473 NQSEEGEADSQE
+473 NRPEDGEEDSQE
-485 QPDQSASSGNSTE
+485 QPDQSASSGDPTE
-498 QNQLQENNDAANGD
+498 QNQLPENNDAANGD

-518 QSAEQA
+518 KSAEQV
-524 PKPDDS
+524 PKPDDI

-538 QPSEQNS
+538 QLSEQNS
-545 DQKNTGSA
+545 DQKNRGSA
-553 SGKEATDSE
+553 SGKETTDSE
-562 NLEKTG
+562 NQEITG
-568 QKESQKDPVT
+568 QKESQKNLLT
-578 PQEGDESEKEEQS
+578 PEEGNESEKEEQS
-591 DQAAAYLN
+591 DQAAAYLK
-599 GNEKG
+599 GNENE
-604 EQEQMLQQWLR
+604 EQQQTLQQWLR